1 MKNIIYKNKTI
12 KHIVALVLIVLTA
25 FSMSMNVNA
34 VENDTYM
41 VRNISISGGTF
52 TSDFKGGN
60 FIYSVYFSSFKEN
73 LNVTVELN
81 DERFEYSINGEKLL
95 ERDTDNVVV
104 IKVTDP
110 KGEYPDEKY
119 TLNIFFET
127 LGLTYLDVENGIF
140 SPQFDKFHTT
150 YYVILEN
157 NIDTFE
163 KAGAN
168 WKPAN
173 DDAVVE
179 VTCLGELNSDGTLP
193 EGKSTDYRL
202 AVNETD
208 GTAKNYRLKLYRKSA
223 STSAINENALLSS
236 IKINGGAVTMPT
248 FKQEQSFYDVIVPQS
263 IRELDIQAYPV
274 DRSNVAEVVGNTV
287 MKEDESVYVTIV
299 VTSEKYDVSSYYT
312 LRCRYDNAMFTEK
325 HTDLKLISFCMVAL
339 TLGVIIGAAVMLLI
353 NKKKNKGTF
362 DYNYYNANEG
372 DEQTVE

>member
-1 MKNIIYKNKTI
+1 MKSIIYKNKTI

-25 FSMSMNVNA
+25 FSMSVNVNA

-73 LNVTVELN
+73 LDVTVELN

-168 WKPAN
+168 WRSAN

-179 VTCLGELNSDGTLP
+179 VTCLGELNEDGTLP
-193 EGKSTDYRL
+193 EGKSTTYKL
-202 AVNETD
+202 SVNEVD
-208 GTAKNYRLKLYRKSA
+208 GSAKNYWLKLYRKSA

-248 FKQEQSFYDVIVPQS
+248 FKQEQSFYDVIVPTS
-263 IRELDIQAYPV
+263 IKKLDIQAYPV
-274 DRSNVAEVVGNTV
+274 DRSNVAKIIGNTV
-287 MKEDESVYVTIV
+287 MRDDEPVYITIV
-299 VTSEKYDVSSYYT
+299 VTSDKYDTSSYYT
-312 LRCRYDNAMFTEK
+312 LRCQYDSVMFTEK
-325 HTDLKLISFCMVAL
+325 HTDMKLISYCAVAL
-339 TLGVIIGAAVMLLI
+339 VLGLAIGVAVMLLI
-353 NKKKNKGTF
+353 NKKKNKKAF
-362 DYNYYNANEG
+362 DYNYYGVNERDG
-372 DEQTVE
+372 QTVE